1 MVGQRILSL
10 DNNFKKKVLYFLK
23 QNVMRKQFLILFLAT
38 IVSNTIY
45 GQAKGS
51 KVGYIDM
58 EYILENT
65 KSYKEASAQLE
76 EKAQKWK
83 LDIETKKAEVK
94 KLKDALK
101 AETPL
106 LTNELIKER
115 EAEIDF
121 LEKEMLDYQQKRFGA
136 NGDLMIQKAGLAKPI
151 QDQVFTAIQDIAVAK
166 KYDYIFDKSSDL
178 TMLFAAKRLDISDQV
193 LRVLNRTEK
202 REQLS
207 KKELKAQQEKEAKED
222 NASDT
227 SDVSN
232 ERQATLEARKAKL
245 VQAQEDK
252 KAAYEAKKKEMDER
266 RKQILADRAALK
278 SGTVSANTTTE
289 VVKTGATTGTAATDP
304 AEEARKNAILEAVKK
319 EAEANRNKQIEERN
333 KTLEERQKI
342 LEERKKA
349 LEEKRK
355 KTLEDRAAAKKAIEE
370 KVTK

>member
-1 MVGQRILSL
+1 MVGQPILSL

-23 QNVMRKQFLILFLAT
+23 QNVMRKQFLILFLVA
-38 IVSNTIY
+38 IVSNTIS

-65 KSYKEASAQLE
+65 TSYKEANAQLE

-83 LDIETKKAEVK
+83 LDIETKKAAAN
-94 KLKDALK
+94 KLKEALK

-115 EAEIDF
+115 EAEIAF
-121 LEKEMLDYQQKRFGA
+121 LESETLDYQQKRFGA
-136 NGDLMIQKAGLAKPI
+136 NGDLMIQKASLAKPI

-207 KKELKAQQEKEAKED
+207 KKELKVQQEKEAKED
-222 NASDT
+222 AANDT

-232 ERQATLEARKAKL
+232 DRQTALDARKAKL
-245 VQAQEDK
+245 VQAQEER
-252 KAAYEAKKKEMDER
+252 KAAYEAKKKEMEEKR
-266 RKQILADRAALK
+266 NQILAEREARK
-278 SGTVSANTTTE
+278 NGTVSATTPAIVNPNGTT
-289 VVKTGATTGTAATDP
+289 VVDPAIEAQKKAAMETAKKATD
-304 AEEARKNAILEAVKK
+304 EARQKQVDER
-319 EAEANRNKQIEERN
+319 ANS
-333 KTLEERQKI
+333 LAERQRI
-342 LEERKKA
+342 IEERKKA

-355 KTLEDRAAAKKAIEE
+355 KTLEDREAAKKALETKPE
-370 KVTK
+370 K